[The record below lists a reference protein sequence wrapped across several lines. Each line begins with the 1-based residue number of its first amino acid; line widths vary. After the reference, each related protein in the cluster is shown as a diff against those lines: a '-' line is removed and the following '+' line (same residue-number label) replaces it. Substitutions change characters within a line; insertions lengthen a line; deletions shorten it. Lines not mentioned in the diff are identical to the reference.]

1 MKTLN
6 PALAKVLK
14 RLHYPFEVILTCV
27 RWYVAYPLSLRHLE
41 EMMAERG
48 ISVDHSTVHRW
59 ALKLLP
65 VLEKA
70 FRRRKRP
77 VGKSWRMD
85 ETYIRVK
92 GEWKYLYRAVD
103 KDGNTV
109 DFLLRAHRDK
119 TAARRYFEKSIA
131 QNGVPETVT
140 IDKSGA
146 NLAALEA
153 INADRETPINI
164 RQSKYLNNLV
174 EQDHRAIKRRCAP
187 MLALKSTRSAA
198 ITLAGVELV
207 RHIRKGQFSFGRG
220 GPHRFSSLK
229 HLWARALARYDM
241 ASDRPA
247 APVRAIDSQC
257 IRTQVLPC

>member
-1 MKTLN
+1 MTTLN
-6 PALAKVLK
+6 PAVARVLK
-14 RLHYPFEVILTCV
+14 RLHYPLDVMLMCV
-27 RWYVAYPLSLRHLE
+27 RWYVAYPLSLRHIE
-41 EMMAERG
+41 EMVAERG
-48 ISVDHSTVHRW
+48 ICVDHSTVHRW

-92 GEWKYLYRAVD
+92 GEWRYLYRAVD
-103 KDGNTV
+103 KDGNTF

-140 IDKSGA
+140 IDRSGA

-153 INADRETPINI
+153 INDDRETPIKI

-174 EQDHRAIKRRCAP
+174 EQDHRAIKRRTRP
-187 MLALKSTRSAA
+187 MLGFKTFRCARIL
-198 ITLAGVELV
+198 LAGIEIMHMIAKKQMKYARGTHPSDADQFYEL
-207 RHIRKGQFSFGRG
+207 
-220 GPHRFSSLK
+220 
-229 HLWARALARYDM
+229 A
-241 ASDRPA
+241 
-247 APVRAIDSQC
+247 
-257 IRTQVLPC
+257 T